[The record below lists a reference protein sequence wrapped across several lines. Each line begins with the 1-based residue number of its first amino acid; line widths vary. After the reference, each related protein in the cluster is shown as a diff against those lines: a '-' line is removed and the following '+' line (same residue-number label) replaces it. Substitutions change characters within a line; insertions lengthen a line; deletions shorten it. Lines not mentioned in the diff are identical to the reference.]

1 MPDKTSIMNTENI
14 YTHNDVTETTVEYK
28 KTYSH
33 IGNKFPAFTP
43 SLEEKVSYIHQ
54 LYVTPGHGIRVLLH
68 LHFLAYIIVNP
79 QGVVIGKKIKSFDEA
94 IKEAEAVDREY
105 ARWLVEHT
113 FKGMPKSKFIN
124 DVKAN
129 KLQAKL
135 VSCSMKG
142 REMDTEYYP
151 LVKRKGVGSID
162 VYRAGNGYSAL
173 FYINDMTMAR
183 MVYTDTEL
191 LIYKS
196 GLRIYN
202 ENEIAVLSQWE
213 TMRDRKA
220 EMLDVMTDSYEQ
232 FWRKK
237 CFLEEK
243 GCGHLLVPNYDGL
256 VMEDTLRGEL
266 FLKYEIKHNS

>member
-1 MPDKTSIMNTENI
+1 MKAENV
-14 YTHNDVTETTVEYK
+14 YTHNDVTETTIDHK

-33 IGNKFPAFTP
+33 IGNKFPSFTP

-54 LYVTPGHGIRVLLH
+54 LYVTSGHGIKVLLH

-94 IKEAEAVDREY
+94 IKEAEAVDRDY

-113 FKGMPKSKFIN
+113 FKGIPKSRFIN
-124 DVKAN
+124 EVKAK

-135 VSCSMKG
+135 VSCNMNG
-142 REMDTEYYP
+142 REMDTEFHP
-151 LVKRKGVGSID
+151 LVKRRGAGSID
-162 VYRAGNGYSAL
+162 IYRRGKGYSAL
-173 FYINDMTMAR
+173 FYINDMTKAR
-183 MVYTDTEL
+183 MVYTGTEL

-202 ENEIAVLSQWE
+202 ENEISALSQWE

-220 EMLDVMTDSYEQ
+220 EMLDVMTDGTEQ
-232 FWRKK
+232 F
-237 CFLEEK
+237 
-243 GCGHLLVPNYDGL
+243 
-256 VMEDTLRGEL
+256 
-266 FLKYEIKHNS
+266 